1 MYWLLDYD
9 EQDRI
14 REVVLRL
21 HDSLAAPHRRVQE
34 DQTFPF
40 VGRKDRGIASTI
52 IEALTPDD
60 GVVCDPFAGSGTF
73 VYSAL
78 DCGRRV
84 KANEWEPYAHELMT
98 APFAALPTITEFEEA
113 LTCFK
118 DRVLPVMKRI
128 YETTCSAC
136 GETLMFDG
144 LFFDREPEEYFH
156 PTPHERLGKNSREN
170 IIFRGKYKCPKCGH
184 KEKNYDD
191 HDEEVRKK
199 LDEIAFTFPD
209 TPIIENSRLN
219 FTAPDFTHYGAL
231 FSKRQKIALS
241 TIYEAVQEIDGACG
255 KFFYDTFLSIVHLG
269 KYTDYRSKSQD
280 NHCPAN
286 RLKETNLYYRF
297 IEKLSERWEYI
308 SNLRRENDTEKA
320 ETSCS
325 DFRDFMR
332 SISEQSVDLL
342 LTDPP
347 FGDTA
352 QYFEHAQR
360 VHPFIPYSLV
370 DDSERLAKEVVIS
383 NAPSRTAKHGD
394 EQFMADIEEL
404 FRLSSTVIKE
414 HGYLVLYFRPKQ
426 SSWIANLNQ
435 LKHFGRKNG
444 LEPLMAISLEI
455 NDPSMR
461 ALASAAWTFS
471 KDTCFVFLKLKES
484 ERRWYEGN
492 TDVDELVYLAASKAA
507 TDQGNPFVVSKFYT
521 ALQAQLRSA
530 NLARLSSTSYQAR
543 FLVTLSRYAQKNG
556 AQYILK
562 GDSPYDFINHEED
575 AELRLREFAPLVLEE
590 LGANEHGFSFED
602 YVLRLSTYLDNG
614 SRKIVQRLKA
624 VNPLISEF
632 AERMTYKDIDPETGK
647 EQLYLKQYIPP
658 EEDAGKISLYN
669 MDPYDFEQLVADYYV
684 KRGYAKAETIGGSGD
699 RGVDVL
705 ATNISG
711 DFEFIQCKRYR
722 KGSNIGSTPIQRV
735 DSMRISRGAVK
746 AWVFTT
752 SDFTPEGVD
761 EARITGVNLV
771 NGDELIR
778 SLDLYYPG
786 KYCL

>member
-1 MYWLLDYD
+1 MYWLLDFG

-14 REVVLRL
+14 RELILRL
-21 HDSLAAPHRRVQE
+21 HNALATPHKRVQD

-40 VGRKDRGIASTI
+40 VGRKDRAVASTI
-52 IEALTPDD
+52 IESLSPEGGTI
-60 GVVCDPFAGSGTF
+60 CDPFAGSGTF
-73 VYSAL
+73 VYASL
-78 DCGRRV
+78 DCHRAV
-84 KANEWEPYAHELMT
+84 IANEWEPYAHEMMT
-98 APFAALPTITEFEEA
+98 APLFEMPSRQEFENA
-113 LTCFK
+113 LASFSE
-118 DRVLPVMKRI
+118 RVLPSIKKI
-128 YETTCSAC
+128 YETRCPVC
-136 GETLMFDG
+136 DEIIMFDG
-144 LFFDREPEEYFH
+144 LFFDRDPEEYFH
-156 PTPHERLGKNSREN
+156 PTIHERLGKNNNEN
-170 IIFRGKYKCPKCGH
+170 LIFRGRYKCPKCGC

-191 HDEEVRKK
+191 YDESVRQR
-199 LDEIAFTFPD
+199 LNDISFSFPNVQ
-209 TPIIENSRLN
+209 IIENSRLN
-219 FTAPDFTHYGAL
+219 FTAPDFIQYGAL
-231 FSKRQKIALS
+231 FSTRQKIALS
-241 TIYEAVQEIDGACG
+241 IIYDAVRTIDGKAG

-280 NHCPAN
+280 NHCPSN

-297 IEKLSERWEYI
+297 IEKLFERFEYI
-308 SNLRRENDTEKA
+308 TQIQEVNDFSKA
-320 ETSCS
+320 KVAFS
-325 DFRDFMR
+325 DFRDFLNSVNES
-332 SISEQSVDLL
+332 SIDLL

-360 VHPFIPYSLV
+360 VHPFIPYSLI

-383 NAPSRTAKHGD
+383 NAPSRVNKHGD
-394 EQFMADIEEL
+394 EQFMNDIEKL
-404 FRLSSTVIKE
+404 FLLGSKVIKE
-414 HGYLVLYFRPKQ
+414 HGFLALYFRPKQ

-435 LKHFGRKNG
+435 LKHFGRKHG

-471 KDTCFVFLKLKES
+471 KDTCFVFLKLNES

-507 TDQGNPFVVSKFYT
+507 TDQGKPFVISSFYT

-530 NLARLSSTSYQAR
+530 KLSRLSSTLYQDR
-543 FLVTLSRYAQKNG
+543 FLNTLSRYAQKNG

-590 LGANEHGFSFED
+590 LGADGKGFSFED

-614 SRKIVQRLKA
+614 SRKIVQRLQA

-632 AERMTYKDIDPETGK
+632 AEKMTYKAINNETGN
-647 EQLYLKQYIPP
+647 EQLYLKQYAPP
-658 EEDAGKISLYN
+658 EEDAGRVSLYN
-669 MDPYDFEQLVADYYV
+669 MDPYDFERLVADYFV
-684 KRGYAKAETIGGSGD
+684 RRGYIKAETIGGSGD

-722 KGSNIGSTPIQRV
+722 KGSNIGSTPIQSV

-752 SDFTPEGVD
+752 SDFTPEGID

-771 NGDELIR
+771 NGSELIR

>member
-1 MYWLLDYD
+1 MYWLLDYE

-14 REVVLRL
+14 REVILEL
-21 HDSLAAPHRRVQE
+21 NNALATPHKRVQD

-52 IEALTPDD
+52 IEALSPKD
-60 GVVCDPFAGSGTF
+60 GLICDPFAGSGTF
-73 VYSAL
+73 LYSAL
-78 DCGRRV
+78 DCKRRV

-98 APFAALPTITEFEEA
+98 APAVQLPARSEFERT
-113 LTCFK
+113 LKYFM
-118 DRVLPVMKRI
+118 DRVLPTMMEI
-128 YETTCSAC
+128 YQTTCPEC
-136 GETLMFDG
+136 GEKIMFDG
-144 LFFDREPEEYFH
+144 LFFDRDPEEYYH
-156 PTPHERLGKNSREN
+156 PTFHERLGQNNREN
-170 IIFRGKYKCPKCGH
+170 VIFRGRYKCPRCGC

-191 HDEEVRKK
+191 TDEAVRRH
-199 LDEIAFTFPD
+199 LDDISFTFPD
-209 TPIIENSRLN
+209 VPIIENSRLN
-219 FTAPDFTHYGAL
+219 FTAPNFTHYGAL

-241 TIYEAVQEIDGACG
+241 TIYKTICGLDGNVG
-255 KFFYDTFLSIVHLG
+255 RFFYDSFLSIIHLG

-280 NHCPAN
+280 NHCPTN
-286 RLKETNLYYRF
+286 RLKETNLYYRY
-297 IEKLSERWEYI
+297 IEKLFERWTYI
-308 SNLRRENDTEKA
+308 SKLRENNDFTQA
-320 ETSCS
+320 EIFFT
-325 DFRDFMR
+325 DFREFLE
-332 SISEQSVDLL
+332 SIPDGSVDLL

-360 VHPFIPYSLV
+360 VHPFIPYSLIN
-370 DDSERLAKEVVIS
+370 DKERLAKEVVIS
-383 NAPSRTAKHGD
+383 NAPSRTDKHGD

-404 FRLSSTVIKE
+404 FKLSSSVVKE
-414 HGYLVLYFRPKQ
+414 HGYLALYFRPKQ

-435 LKHFGRKNG
+435 LKHYGRKHG

-507 TDQGNPFVVSKFYT
+507 TDQGTPFVIAKFYSM
-521 ALQAQLRSA
+521 LQAQLRSV
-530 NLARLSSTSYQAR
+530 NLSRLSSTAYQNR
-543 FLVTLSRYAQKNG
+543 FLNTLLRYAQKNS

-590 LGANEHGFSFED
+590 LGADGKGFSFED

-614 SRKIVQRLKA
+614 SRKIVQRLQA
-624 VNPLISEF
+624 VNPLILEF
-632 AERMTYKDIDPETGK
+632 AERMTYKDIDPDTGK
-647 EQLYLKQYIPP
+647 EQLYLKQYTPP

-669 MDPYDFEQLVADYYV
+669 MDPYDFEQLVAEYFV
-684 KRGYAKAETIGGSGD
+684 KRGYVKAETIGGSGD

-711 DFEFIQCKRYR
+711 DYEFIQCKRYR

-752 SDFTPEGVD
+752 SDFTLEGID

-771 NGDELIR
+771 NGSELIQ

>member
-1 MYWLLDYD
+1 MYWLLDFE

-14 REVVLRL
+14 REVILGL
-21 HDSLAAPHRRVQE
+21 HDSLAVPHQRVQE

-52 IEALTPDD
+52 IETLSPEN

-78 DCGRRV
+78 DCKRSV
-84 KANEWEPYAHELMT
+84 KANEWEPYAHEMMT
-98 APFAALPTITEFEEA
+98 APLSELPEKAEYDDALAAFKMNVLPT
-113 LTCFK
+113 
-118 DRVLPVMKRI
+118 MKRI
-128 YETTCSAC
+128 YETICPEC
-136 GETLMFDG
+136 GERIMFDG
-144 LFFDREPEEYFH
+144 LFFDREPEEYFR
-156 PTPHERLGKNSREN
+156 PTVHERMGKSNHEN
-170 IIFRGKYKCPKCGH
+170 VIFRGKYKCPKC
-184 KEKNYDD
+184 KCKLKNYDD
-191 HDEEVRKK
+191 HDEEVRRG
-199 LDEIAFTFPD
+199 LDELECTFPD
-209 TPIIENSRLN
+209 VPIIENSRLN
-219 FTAPDFTHYGAL
+219 FTAPDFTHYGSL

-241 TIYEAVQEIDGACG
+241 TIYEAIITIDGRAG
-255 KFFYDTFLSIVHLG
+255 KFFYDTFLSTIHLG

-286 RLKETNLYYRF
+286 RLKETNLYYRY
-297 IEKLSERWEYI
+297 IEKLSERWDYI
-308 SNLRRENDTEKA
+308 SRMRMRNDMAKA
-320 ETSCS
+320 DISYQ
-325 DFRDFMR
+325 DFRDFL
-332 SISEQSVDLL
+332 SSVPQESVDLL

-360 VHPFIPYSLV
+360 VHPFIPYSLIN
-370 DDSERLAKEVVIS
+370 DHERLAKEVVIS
-383 NAPSRTAKHGD
+383 NAPSRTDKHGA
-394 EQFMADIEEL
+394 EQFMKDIEEL
-404 FRLSSTVIKE
+404 FKYGASVVRE
-414 HGYLVLYFRPKQ
+414 HGYLALYFRPKQ

-435 LKHFGRKNG
+435 LKHFGRKYG

-492 TDVDELVYLAASKAA
+492 IDVDELVYLAASKAA
-507 TDQGNPFVVSKFYT
+507 TDQGKPFVVGRFYD
-521 ALQAQLRSA
+521 ALKAQLRSA
-530 NLARLSSTSYQAR
+530 NLAKLSSTAYQGR
-543 FLVTLSRYAQKNG
+543 FLNILSRYAQKNG

-590 LGANEHGFSFED
+590 LGANGMGFSFED

-632 AERMTYKDIDPETGK
+632 AERMTCKDIDQETGK
-647 EQLYLKQYIPP
+647 EQLYLKQYTPP
-658 EEDAGKISLYN
+658 AEDAGKISLYN
-669 MDPYDFEQLVADYYV
+669 MDPYDFEQLVADYFV
-684 KRGYAKAETIGGSGD
+684 KRGYVKAETIGGSGD
-699 RGVDVL
+699 RGVDIL

-722 KGSNIGSTPIQRV
+722 KGSNIGSTPVQRV

-752 SDFTPEGVD
+752 SDFTPEGID

-771 NGDELIR
+771 NGVELIK

>member
-14 REVVLRL
+14 RDIILKL
-21 HDSLAAPHRRVQE
+21 HDELASSHKRVQN

-40 VGRKDRGIASTI
+40 VGRKDRSIASTI
-52 IEALTPDD
+52 IEALSPED
-60 GVVCDPFAGSGTF
+60 GLVCDPFAGSGTF

-78 DCGRRV
+78 DCKRTV
-84 KANEWEPYAHELMT
+84 IANEWEPYAHELMS
-98 APFAALPTITEFEEA
+98 APFCSLPSEYAYEEA
-113 LTCFK
+113 LSVFK
-118 DRVLPVMKRI
+118 DLSSLDMMKI
-128 YETTCSAC
+128 YETTCPNC
-136 GETLMFDG
+136 GEKLMFDG
-144 LFFDREPEEYFH
+144 LFFDRVPEEYFH
-156 PTPHERLGKNSREN
+156 PTEHERLGQNHEN
-170 IIFRGKYKCPKCGH
+170 IIFRGKYKCPRCGCR
-184 KEKNYDD
+184 EKHYDNS
-191 HDEEVRKK
+191 
-199 LDEIAFTFPD
+199 DEIVRQRLEEIPYTFPD
-209 TPIIENSRLN
+209 CQLIENSRLN

-241 TIYEAVQEIDGACG
+241 KIYEAISGFKGDVGR
-255 KFFYDTFLSIVHLG
+255 FFYDTFLSIVHLG

-297 IEKLSERWEYI
+297 LEKLDERYHYL
-308 SNLRRENDTEKA
+308 SNLRENNDFTKASIAYLDYREFLGTIPDG
-320 ETSCS
+320 
-325 DFRDFMR
+325 
-332 SISEQSVDLL
+332 SVDLL

-360 VHPFIPYSLV
+360 VHPFMSYSLIA
-370 DDSERLAKEVVIS
+370 DNERLAKEVVIS
-383 NAPSRTAKHGD
+383 NAPSRADKHGD
-394 EQFMADIEEL
+394 EQFMKDIEKL
-404 FRLSSTVIKE
+404 FQLGSSVIKE
-414 HGYLVLYFRPKQ
+414 HGYMALYFRPKQ
-426 SSWIANLNQ
+426 SSWIADLNM
-435 LKHFGRKNG
+435 LKHFGRKHG
-444 LEPLMAISLEI
+444 LEPLMAISIGI

-484 ERRWYEGN
+484 ERRWYVDD
-492 TDVDELVYLAASKAA
+492 TDMDELVYLAASKAA
-507 TDQGNPFVVSKFYT
+507 TDQGTPFVVSKFYN

-530 NLARLSSTSYQAR
+530 NLARYSSTTYQSR
-543 FLVTLSRYAQKNG
+543 FLKTLHRYAQKDR
-556 AQYILK
+556 AQYILR
-562 GDSPYDFINHEED
+562 GDSPYDFMNHEED

-590 LGANEHGFSFED
+590 LGANKKGFSFED

-614 SRKIVQRLKA
+614 SRKIVQRLQA

-632 AERMTYKDIDPETGK
+632 AERMTYKAVDRATGR
-647 EQLYLKQYIPP
+647 EQLYLKEYTPP
-658 EEDAGKISLYN
+658 AEDAGKISLYN
-669 MDPYDFEQLVADYYV
+669 MDPYDFEHLVADYFI
-684 KRGYAKAETIGGSGD
+684 KRGYVNAETIGGSGD

-711 DFEFIQCKRYR
+711 DYEFIQCKRYR

-771 NGDELIR
+771 NGAELIR

>member
-14 REVVLRL
+14 REVILKL
-21 HDSLAAPHRRVQE
+21 HDALTAPHKRVQD

-40 VGRKDRGIASTI
+40 VGRKDRSIASTI
-52 IEALTPDD
+52 IENLSPE
-60 GVVCDPFAGSGTF
+60 GGMVCDPFAGSGTF

-78 DCGRRV
+78 DSNRLV
-84 KANEWEPYAHELMT
+84 IANEWEPYAHEMMS
-98 APFAALPTITEFEEA
+98 APFSELPSRDEYVAALESFKNSILPTMR
-113 LTCFK
+113 K
-118 DRVLPVMKRI
+118 I
-128 YETTCSAC
+128 YETRCPEC
-136 GETLMFDG
+136 GEIIMFDG
-144 LFFDREPEEYFH
+144 LFFDREPEEYYN
-156 PTPHERLGKNSREN
+156 PTIHERMGNNHEN
-170 IIFRGKYKCPKCGH
+170 LIFRGKYKCPRCGH
-184 KEKNYDD
+184 KEKKYDD
-191 HDEEVRKK
+191 YDEAVRKSLSK
-199 LDEIAFTFPD
+199 IKYSFPD
-209 TPIIENSRLN
+209 NPIIENSRLN

-231 FSKRQKIALS
+231 FSERQKIALA
-241 TIYEAVQEIDGACG
+241 TIYEAVRKIDGITG

-297 IEKLSERWEYI
+297 LEKLSERWDYI
-308 SNLRRENDTEKA
+308 ERFRDKNDTA
-320 ETSCS
+320 HAHLSFT
-325 DFRDFMR
+325 DYRDFLR
-332 SISEQSVDLL
+332 NAEAGSVDLL

-360 VHPFIPYSLV
+360 VHPFIPYSLI
-370 DDSERLAKEVVIS
+370 DDKERLKKEVVIS
-383 NAPSRTAKHGD
+383 NARSRVDKHGD
-394 EQFMADIEEL
+394 EQFMRDIEEL
-404 FRLSSTVIKE
+404 FMLSSKVIKE
-414 HGYLVLYFRPKQ
+414 HGFLALYFRPKQ

-435 LKHFGRKNG
+435 LKHFGRKHG
-444 LEPLMAISLEI
+444 LEPLMSISLEI

-484 ERRWYEGN
+484 ERRWYEDN

-507 TDQGNPFVVSKFYT
+507 TDQGLPFVVSKFYT
-521 ALQAQLRSA
+521 ALQAQLRSV
-530 NLARLSSTSYQAR
+530 NLAQLSSTAYQGK
-543 FLVTLSRYAQKNG
+543 FLNTLSRYAIKNG

-590 LGANEHGFSFED
+590 LGANGKGFSFED
-602 YVLRLSTYLDNG
+602 YVLRLSTYLENG
-614 SRKIVQRLKA
+614 SRRIVQRLKA

-632 AERMTYKDIDPETGK
+632 AERMTYKDTDQKTGK
-647 EQLYLKQYIPP
+647 EQLYLKRYTPP
-658 EEDAGKISLYN
+658 AEDAGKISLYN
-669 MDPYDFEQLVADYYV
+669 MDPYDFEQLVADFFV
-684 KRGYAKAETIGGSGD
+684 KRGYVKADTIGGSGD

-705 ATNISG
+705 ATNLSG
-711 DFEFIQCKRYR
+711 EFEFIQCKRYR

-752 SDFTPEGVD
+752 SDFTPEGID
-761 EARITGVNLV
+761 EARITGVSLV
-771 NGDELIR
+771 NGDELIQ
-778 SLDLYYPG
+778 SLNLYYPG

>member
-1 MYWLLDYD
+1 MYWLLNYE

-14 REVVLRL
+14 RETILGL
-21 HDSLAAPHRRVQE
+21 HDALATPHKRTQD

-52 IEALTPDD
+52 IEALSPES
-60 GVVCDPFAGSGTF
+60 GVICDPFAGSGTF

-78 DCGRRV
+78 DCKRKA
-84 KANEWEPYAHELMT
+84 KANEWEPYAHEMMS
-98 APFAALPTITEFEEA
+98 APFSELPTRAEFEEA
-113 LTCFK
+113 LASFN
-118 DRVLPVMKRI
+118 DRVLPMMRRI
-128 YETTCSAC
+128 YETRCPEC
-136 GETLMFDG
+136 GEQIMFDG

-156 PTPHERLGKNSREN
+156 PTIHERLGKNDHEN
-170 IIFRGKYKCPKCGH
+170 IIFRGKYKCPRCGH

-191 HDEEVRKK
+191 HDEEVRRG
-199 LDEIAFTFPD
+199 LDGIAVDFPD
-209 TPIIENSRLN
+209 VPIIENSRLN

-241 TIYEAVQEIDGACG
+241 TIYEAVSCLEGKAR

-280 NHCPAN
+280 NHCPTN
-286 RLKETNLYYRF
+286 RLKETNLYYRYV
-297 IEKLSERWEYI
+297 EKLSERWDYI
-308 SNLRRENDTEKA
+308 SKLRADSDTSKA
-320 ETSCS
+320 DISFS
-325 DFRDFMR
+325 DFRDFLG
-332 SISEQSVDLL
+332 SIERGSIDLL

-360 VHPFIPYSLV
+360 VHPFIPYSLI
-370 DDSERLAKEVVIS
+370 DDHTRLAKEVVIS
-383 NAPSRTAKHGD
+383 NAPSRTDKHDD
-394 EQFMADIEEL
+394 EQFMNDIEEL
-404 FRLSSTVIKE
+404 FRLGSGSIKE

-435 LKHFGRKNG
+435 LKHFGRKHG

-471 KDTCFVFLKLKES
+471 RDTCFVFLKLKES

-507 TDQGNPFVVSKFYT
+507 TDQGMPFVVSKFYT
-521 ALQAQLRSA
+521 ALQAQLRSSH
-530 NLARLSSTSYQAR
+530 LSKLSSTVYQDR
-543 FLVTLSRYAQKNG
+543 FLHTLLRYAQKCG

-590 LGANEHGFSFED
+590 LGANGKSFSFED

-632 AERMTYKDIDPETGK
+632 AERLTYKGTDKDTGK
-647 EQLYLKQYIPP
+647 EQLYLKQYTPP
-658 EEDAGKISLYN
+658 VEDAGKISLYN
-669 MDPYDFEQLVADYYV
+669 MDPYDFEQLIAEYFV
-684 KRGYAKAETIGGSGD
+684 KRGYVKAETIGGSGD

-705 ATNISG
+705 ATNSSG

-752 SDFTPEGVD
+752 SDFTPEGID

-771 NGDELIR
+771 NGSELIK

>member
-1 MYWLLDYD
+1 MYWLLDFE

-14 REVVLRL
+14 REIILAL
-21 HDSLAAPHRRVQE
+21 HDSLAEPHKRVQE

-52 IEALTPDD
+52 IEALSPE
-60 GVVCDPFAGSGTF
+60 GGLVCDPFAGSGTF

-78 DCGRRV
+78 DCKRRV
-84 KANEWEPYAHELMT
+84 KANEWEPYAHVMMT
-98 APFAALPTITEFEEA
+98 APLHELPSQTEFDAALDQ
-113 LTCFK
+113 FK
-118 DRVLPVMKRI
+118 SKVLPTMQSI
-128 YETTCSAC
+128 YETRCPEC
-136 GETLMFDG
+136 GETIMFDG
-144 LFFDREPEEYFH
+144 LFFDREPEEYYH
-156 PTPHERLGKNSREN
+156 PTIHERLGKNNNEN
-170 IIFRGKYKCPKCGH
+170 IIFRGPYRCRKCGR
-184 KEKNYDD
+184 KEKNYDAY
-191 HDEEVRKK
+191 DESVRVR
-199 LDEIAFTFPD
+199 LNEMAVEFPD
-209 TPIIENSRLN
+209 VPIIENSRLN
-219 FTAPDFTHYGAL
+219 FTAPEFTHYGAL
-231 FSKRQKIALS
+231 FSKRQKIALK
-241 TIYEAVQEIDGACG
+241 TIYDAVKSIDGRAG
-255 KFFYDTFLSIVHLG
+255 KFFFETFLSIVHLG

-286 RLKETNLYYRF
+286 RLKETNLYYRYL
-297 IEKLSERWEYI
+297 EKLSERWAYI
-308 SNLRRENDTEKA
+308 SKLRDESDTSKA
-320 ETSCS
+320 TVSCV
-325 DFRDFMR
+325 DFRDFLG
-332 SISEQSVDLL
+332 SIEQGSVDLL

-360 VHPFIPYSLV
+360 VHPFIPYSLIG
-370 DDSERLAKEVVIS
+370 DEDRLSKEVVIS
-383 NAPSRTAKHGD
+383 NAPSRVDKHGD
-394 EQFMADIEEL
+394 EQFMRDIEEL
-404 FRLSSTVIKE
+404 FRLGSAVIKE
-414 HGYLVLYFRPKQ
+414 HGYLALYFRPKQ

-435 LKHFGRKNG
+435 LKDFGRRYG
-444 LEPLMAISLEI
+444 LEPLMSISLEM

-471 KDTCFVFLKLKES
+471 KDTCFVFLKLKDS
-484 ERRWYEGN
+484 ERRWYEGII
-492 TDVDELVYLAASKAA
+492 DVDELVYLAASKAA

-530 NLARLSSTSYQAR
+530 NLSRLSSHLYQDR
-543 FLVTLSRYAQKNG
+543 FLRTLLRYAQKNG
-556 AQYILK
+556 AQYILR
-562 GDSPYDFINHEED
+562 GDSPYDYINHEED

-590 LGANEHGFSFED
+590 LGADGKGFSFEE

-632 AERMTYKDIDPETGK
+632 AERMTYKAVDHESGR

-669 MDPYDFEQLVADYYV
+669 MDPYDFERLVAEYFV
-684 KRGYAKAETIGGSGD
+684 KRGYVKAETIGGAGD
-699 RGVDVL
+699 RGVDIL

-711 DFEFIQCKRYR
+711 EYEFIQCKRYR
-722 KGSNIGSTPIQRV
+722 AGSNIGSTPIQRV

-752 SDFTPEGVD
+752 SDFTPEGID
-761 EARITGVNLV
+761 EARITGVSLV
-771 NGDELIR
+771 NGSELIR
-778 SLDLYYPG
+778 SLELYYPG

>member
-1 MYWLLDYD
+1 MYWLLDFEKQD
-9 EQDRI
+9 EI
-14 REVVLRL
+14 REVILKL
-21 HDSLAAPHRRVQE
+21 HSSLAAPHRRVQE

-40 VGRKDRGIASTI
+40 VGRKDRGIAATI
-52 IEALTPDD
+52 IEALTPEN

-73 VYSAL
+73 AYSAL
-78 DCGRRV
+78 DCNRKV
-84 KANEWEPYAHELMT
+84 KANEWEPYAHELMS
-98 APFAALPTITEFEEA
+98 APFFELPNRGEFEKALAVFKDKVLPT
-113 LTCFK
+113 
-118 DRVLPVMKRI
+118 MKKI
-128 YETTCSAC
+128 YETTCPKC
-136 GETLMFDG
+136 GEKLMFDG
-144 LFFDREPEEYFH
+144 LFFDRDPEEYYH
-156 PTPHERLGKNSREN
+156 PTLHERLGKNNYEN
-170 IIFRGKYKCPKCGH
+170 VIFRGKYKCPKCSC
-184 KEKNYDD
+184 KEKNYDQ
-191 HDEEVRKK
+191 HDEEVRRS
-199 LDEIAFTFPD
+199 LDNIVVVFPD

-231 FSKRQKIALS
+231 FSKRQKIALA
-241 TIYEAVQEIDGACG
+241 TIYAAIQDFTGPVG
-255 KFFYDTFLSIVHLG
+255 KFFYDSFLSIVHLG

-286 RLKETNLYYRF
+286 RLKETNLYYRY

-308 SNLRRENDTEKA
+308 STLQKENNINKA
-320 ETSCS
+320 EISCS

-332 SISEQSVDLL
+332 LIDRESIDLL

-360 VHPFIPYSLV
+360 VHPFIPYSLI
-370 DDSERLAKEVVIS
+370 DDNERLMKEVVIS

-394 EQFMADIEEL
+394 VQFMADIEDL
-404 FRLSSTVIKE
+404 FKLSSTVIKE
-414 HGYLVLYFRPKQ
+414 HGYMVLYFRPKQ

-435 LKHFGRKNG
+435 LKHYGRKHG
-444 LEPLMAISLEI
+444 LEPLMAISLQI

-471 KDTCFVFLKLKES
+471 KDTCFVFLKLKDS

-492 TDVDELVYLAASKAA
+492 VDVDELVYLAASKAA
-507 TDQGNPFVVSKFYT
+507 TDQGNPFVISKFYS

-530 NLARLSSTSYQAR
+530 NLASLSSKAYQER
-543 FLVTLSRYAQKNG
+543 FLMTLSRYAQKNG
-556 AQYILK
+556 AQYVLK

-575 AELRLREFAPLVLEE
+575 AELRLREFAPLVIEE
-590 LGANEHGFSFED
+590 LGASGKGFSFED

-632 AERMTYKDIDPETGK
+632 AERMTYKSIDQGTGK

-658 EEDAGKISLYN
+658 EEDSGKISLYN
-669 MDPYDFEQLVADYYV
+669 MDPYDFEKLVADYFV
-684 KRGYAKAETIGGSGD
+684 KRGYVHAETIGGSGD

-705 ATNISG
+705 ATNING
-711 DFEFIQCKRYR
+711 EYEFIQCKRYR

-752 SDFTPEGVD
+752 SDFTTEGID

-771 NGDELIR
+771 NGDELIQ
-778 SLDLYYPG
+778 SLNLYYPG

>member
-1 MYWLLDYD
+1 MYWLLDYE

-14 REVVLRL
+14 REVILGL
-21 HDSLAAPHRRVQE
+21 HDALAAPHRRVQD

-40 VGRKDRGIASTI
+40 VGRKDRGIASTV
-52 IEALTPDD
+52 IEALSPE
-60 GVVCDPFAGSGTF
+60 GGLVCDPFAGSGTF
-73 VYSAL
+73 MYSAL
-78 DCGRRV
+78 DCKRRV
-84 KANEWEPYAHELMT
+84 KANEWEPYAHEMMS
-98 APFAALPTITEFEEA
+98 APSAELPTKDEFDSA
-113 LTCFK
+113 LSAFK
-118 DRVLPVMKRI
+118 DRVLPVMTDI
-128 YETTCSAC
+128 YATTCPEC
-136 GETLMFDG
+136 GEKIMFDG
-144 LFFDREPEEYFH
+144 LFFDRDPEEYFH
-156 PTPHERLGKNSREN
+156 PTIHERLGKDNHEN
-170 IIFRGKYKCPKCGH
+170 IIFRGKYKCPKCGR

-191 HDEEVRKK
+191 SDEAVRLH
-199 LDEIAFTFPD
+199 LDEIPFSFPD
-209 TPIIENSRLN
+209 VEIIENSRLN

-231 FSKRQKIALS
+231 FSKRQKIALT
-241 TIYEAVQEIDGACG
+241 TIYAAIKSIDGNAG
-255 KFFYDTFLSIVHLG
+255 KFFFDTFLSIVHLG

-286 RLKETNLYYRF
+286 RLKETNLYYRY
-297 IEKLSERWEYI
+297 IEKLSERWAYI
-308 SNLRRENDTEKA
+308 SKLRENNDFTKA
-320 ETSCS
+320 EISFA
-325 DFRDFMR
+325 DYRDFL
-332 SISEQSVDLL
+332 STIPQASVDLL

-360 VHPFIPYSLV
+360 VHPFIPYSLI
-370 DDSERLAKEVVIS
+370 DDDERLAKEVVIS
-383 NAPSRTAKHGD
+383 NAPNRTDKHGD
-394 EQFMADIEEL
+394 DQFMADIEEL
-404 FRLSSTVIKE
+404 FRLGARTIKE

-435 LKHFGRKNG
+435 LKHFGRKHG

-492 TDVDELVYLAASKAA
+492 IDVDELVYLAASKAA
-507 TDQGNPFVVSKFYT
+507 TDQGMPFVISKFYS

-530 NLARLSSTSYQAR
+530 HLTKLSSTAYQGR
-543 FLVTLSRYAQKNG
+543 FLKTLLRYAQKNG
-556 AQYILK
+556 AQYVLK

-590 LGANEHGFSFED
+590 LGADGKGFSFED

-614 SRKIVQRLKA
+614 SRKIVQRLQA

-632 AERMTYKDIDPETGK
+632 AGKMTYKAPDRSTGK
-647 EQLYLKQYIPP
+647 EQLYLKQYTPP
-658 EEDAGKISLYN
+658 AEDAGKISLYN
-669 MDPYDFEQLVADYYV
+669 MDPYDFERLIAEYFV
-684 KRGYAKAETIGGSGD
+684 KRGYVKAETIGGSGD

-752 SDFTPEGVD
+752 SDFTSEGVD

-771 NGDELIR
+771 NGEELIR

>member
-1 MYWLLDYD
+1 MYWLLDYE

-14 REVVLRL
+14 REVVLGL
-21 HDSLAAPHRRVQE
+21 HDALATPHSRVQE

-52 IEALTPDD
+52 IEALSPEGGT
-60 GVVCDPFAGSGTF
+60 VCEPFAGSGTF
-73 VYSAL
+73 IYSAL
-78 DCGRRV
+78 DCKRQV
-84 KANEWEPYAHELMT
+84 KANEWEPYAHEMMT
-98 APFAALPTITEFEEA
+98 APFSELPTKAEFDSA
-113 LTCFK
+113 LALFNSK
-118 DRVLPVMKRI
+118 VLPTMKRI
-128 YETTCSAC
+128 YETKCPKC
-136 GETLMFDG
+136 DETIMFDG
-144 LFFDREPEEYFH
+144 LFFDREPEEYFR
-156 PTPHERLGKNSREN
+156 PTLHERMGQNSHEN
-170 IIFRGKYKCPKCGH
+170 IIFRGKYKCPKCGC

-191 HDEEVRKK
+191 YDEGVRKK
-199 LDEIAFTFPD
+199 LDEIDFSFPD
-209 TPIIENSRLN
+209 VPIIENSRLN
-219 FTAPDFTHYGAL
+219 FTAPDFTHYGVL
-231 FSKRQKIALS
+231 FSKRQKIALA
-241 TIYEAVQEIDGACG
+241 TIYEAIKSIGGSVG
-255 KFFYDTFLSIVHLG
+255 KFFYDTFLSVIHLG

-286 RLKETNLYYRF
+286 RLKETNLYYRYL
-297 IEKLSERWEYI
+297 EKLSERWDYI
-308 SNLRRENDTEKA
+308 SRFQERCDTSKA
-320 ETSCS
+320 DISFL
-325 DFRDFMR
+325 DYRAFLN
-332 SISEQSVDLL
+332 SIEHGSVDLL

-360 VHPFIPYSLV
+360 VHPFIPYLLK
-370 DDSERLAKEVVIS
+370 DDHERLAKEVVIS
-383 NAPSRTAKHGD
+383 NAPSRTDKHGD
-394 EQFMADIEEL
+394 EQFMKDIEEL
-404 FRLSSTVIKE
+404 FKLGSEVVKE
-414 HGYLVLYFRPKQ
+414 HGYLTLYFRPKQ
-426 SSWIANLNQ
+426 SSWISNLNQ
-435 LKHFGRKNG
+435 LKHFGRKYG

-461 ALASAAWTFS
+461 VLASAAWTFS
-471 KDTCFVFLKLKES
+471 KDTCFVFLKLKDS

-507 TDQGNPFVVSKFYT
+507 TGQGTPFVVSKFYDE
-521 ALQAQLRSA
+521 LKAQLRSA
-530 NLARLSSTSYQAR
+530 NLTRLSSTTYQGR
-543 FLVTLSRYAQKNG
+543 FLSTLSRYAQKNG

-590 LGANEHGFSFED
+590 LGANDKGFSFED

-632 AERMTYKDIDPETGK
+632 AERMTCKDIDPCTGK
-647 EQLYLKQYIPP
+647 EQLYLKKYTPP
-658 EEDAGKISLYN
+658 AEDVGKISLYN
-669 MDPYDFEQLVADYYV
+669 MDPYDFEQLVADYFV
-684 KRGYAKAETIGGSGD
+684 KRGYVHAETIGGSGD

-705 ATNISG
+705 ATNLAG
-711 DFEFIQCKRYR
+711 EFEFIQCKRYR

-752 SDFTPEGVD
+752 SDFTPEGAD
-761 EARITGVNLV
+761 EARITGVRLV
-771 NGDELIR
+771 NGVELIK
-778 SLDLYYPG
+778 SLELYYPG

>member
-1 MYWLLDYD
+1 MVD
-9 EQDRI
+9 
-14 REVVLRL
+14 
-21 HDSLAAPHRRVQE
+21 
-34 DQTFPF
+34 
-40 VGRKDRGIASTI
+40 
-52 IEALTPDD
+52 
-60 GVVCDPFAGSGTF
+60 
-73 VYSAL
+73 
-78 DCGRRV
+78 
-84 KANEWEPYAHELMT
+84 
-98 APFAALPTITEFEEA
+98 
-113 LTCFK
+113 
-118 DRVLPVMKRI
+118 
-128 YETTCSAC
+128 
-136 GETLMFDG
+136 
-144 LFFDREPEEYFH
+144 
-156 PTPHERLGKNSREN
+156 
-170 IIFRGKYKCPKCGH
+170 
-184 KEKNYDD
+184 
-191 HDEEVRKK
+191 
-199 LDEIAFTFPD
+199 FPD
-209 TPIIENSRLN
+209 VPIIENSRLN

-241 TIYEAVQEIDGACG
+241 TIYEAVGSIGGRAG

-286 RLKETNLYYRF
+286 RLKETNLYYRY

-308 SNLRRENDTEKA
+308 SKLRSESDISKA
-320 ETSCS
+320 EIAFS
-325 DFRDFMR
+325 DFRDFLG
-332 SISEQSVDLL
+332 SIERGSIDLI

-360 VHPFIPYSLV
+360 VHPFIPYSLI
-370 DDSERLAKEVVIS
+370 DDHTRLAKEVVIS

-394 EQFMADIEEL
+394 EQFMNDIEEL
-404 FRLSSTVIKE
+404 FRLGSVAIKE

-435 LKHFGRKNG
+435 LKHFGRKYG

-484 ERRWYEGN
+484 ERRWYEGD
-492 TDVDELVYLAASKAA
+492 TDIDERVYRAAAEAA
-507 TDQGNPFVVSKFYT
+507 TGQGKPFVVSTFYNSLK
-521 ALQAQLRSA
+521 AELRSVH
-530 NLARLSSTSYQAR
+530 LSKLSSIVYQDR
-543 FLVTLSRYAQKNG
+543 FLHTLLRYAQKDG
-556 AQYILK
+556 ARYILK
-562 GDSPYDFINHEED
+562 GDSLYEFMNSEED

-590 LGANEHGFSFED
+590 LGANGKGFSFED

-624 VNPLISEF
+624 VNPLISDF
-632 AERMTYKDIDPETGK
+632 AERLTYKDTDKDTGK
-647 EQLYLKQYIPP
+647 EQLYLKQYTPP
-658 EEDAGKISLYN
+658 AEDAGKISLYN
-669 MDPYDFEQLVADYYV
+669 MDPYDFERLIAEYFV
-684 KRGYAKAETIGGSGD
+684 KRGYVKAETIGGSGD

-705 ATNISG
+705 ATNIFG

-722 KGSNIGSTPIQRV
+722 HGSNIGSTPIQRV

-752 SDFTPEGVD
+752 SDFTPEGID

-771 NGDELIR
+771 NGAELIK